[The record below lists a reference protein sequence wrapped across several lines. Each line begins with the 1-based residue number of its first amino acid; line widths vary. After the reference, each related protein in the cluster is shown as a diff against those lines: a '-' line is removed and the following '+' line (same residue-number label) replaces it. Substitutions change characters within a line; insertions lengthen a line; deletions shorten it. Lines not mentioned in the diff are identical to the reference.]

1 LPVKIRLRRMG
12 AKKRP
17 FYRLVVANSTNARDG
32 RFIETI
38 GYYDPC
44 TEPITLKIDAEKA
57 AHWLKCGAQPSDT
70 ARALL
75 KKQGIIKATERPVET
90 AKPVTAAA
98 PVAATKPVK
107 AAPVEAAPVEA
118 APVEAAAPVETTEP
132 VAATETAETEPV
144 ETP

>member
-1 LPVKIRLRRMG
+1 MG

-75 KKQGIIKATERPVET
+75 KKQGIIKATERPAEAT
-90 AKPVTAAA
+90 KPVAATA
-98 PVAATKPVK
+98 PVAAAKPVEP
-107 AAPVEAAPVEA
+107 AAPVEAATPEETATPEEAAPVEA
-118 APVEAAAPVETTEP
+118 AT
-132 VAATETAETEPV
+132 PV